1 MVVTPV
7 KVYVLIPLTL
17 NFLLRLYKPTARR
30 TLPKRVRFQLDYDP
44 GNCNTLDAFLPLKKQ
59 TPCLFA
65 RAAKLRGAPDWK
77 HSLGIAEN
85 IELAR
90 PALSNFIADV
100 KEGVHKID
108 GFLFQIHHD
117 DMDNILSFAKA
128 VREAL
133 MTMTSWNHE
142 QSSSASS
149 TFHYDC
155 LKSSYIQSAR
165 WQFQVL
171 NLDIFV
177 TTFSP
182 CYPSN
187 HPRYNAG
194 IQDCAFILLQPMES
208 FLWKDLPAYKTERH
222 TDYSQPPES
231 LDIRERIRLNFR
243 NMGQA
248 LYVPESLQISMAEQ
262 IVPPVDKLDS
272 TIIHW
277 WEEKPHVHSS

>member
-1 MVVTPV
+1 M
-7 KVYVLIPLTL
+7 
-17 NFLLRLYKPTARR
+17 
-30 TLPKRVRFQLDYDP
+30 
-44 GNCNTLDAFLPLKKQ
+44 FLPLKKQ

-65 RAAKLRGAPDWK
+65 RSAKLRGAPVWK
-77 HSLGIAEN
+77 HYLGIAEN

-108 GFLFQIHHD
+108 GFVLQIHHD
-117 DMDNILSFAKA
+117 DQDNVLSFAKA

-133 MTMTSWNHE
+133 MIMTSWSHE
-142 QSSSASS
+142 QSSSSS
-149 TFHYDC
+149 YTSKCFHYDC
-155 LKSSYIQSAR
+155 LKVNNIQSAR
-165 WQFQVL
+165 WQFQIL

-177 TTFSP
+177 TAFSP

-208 FLWKDLPAYKTERH
+208 FLWKDLPAYKTELH

-231 LDIRERIRLNFR
+231 LDIRERVRLNFR
-243 NMGQA
+243 NMGQP
-248 LYVPESLQISMAEQ
+248 LYIPESMQISMAEQ
-262 IVPPVDKLDS
+262 IVPPADKLDS

-277 WEEKPHVHSS
+277 WEENPHVIVHSS